1 MGKNKRG
8 ALRGLSSYVFES
20 FKSEPP
26 TLPTTNLDSESNL
39 LQAVNGTNVQAPG
52 NPDQEAVVEVESRP
66 TKKRKANDGSEIVV
80 QEQPIISIQ
89 DGKWIKAYDATG
101 LVPHYSNA
109 ADVPEHLQKYFSQR
123 TRYFSLYSQLPGCL
137 LDEEGWYSVTPE
149 RVADQIA
156 ERCRCDTI
164 LDAFCGVGG
173 NTIAFAKTCQRVIA
187 LDTSPIRLALARH
200 NAQIYGVADRI
211 EFILSDYISFANA
224 FLRVSA
230 TSHPG
235 SAPSSTQPEAGAEA
249 HPTRQNYSQNT
260 RKIDVV
266 FLSPPWGGPTY
277 LSGSSSIDP
286 NGAIP
291 LPVLEKNND
300 DEPPTPTP
308 KHPTYSLSSIQP
320 IHGEELFKLTRR
332 ITKNVAYYLPRNTK
346 LEEISKL
353 LDVEKEAAVGQGL
366 VNGDAAS
373 IDGLQK
379 GSTEPKEVVEVEEE
393 WMGNKLKALT
403 CYFGGLADGQGQLF

>member
-1 MGKNKRG
+1 
-8 ALRGLSSYVFES
+8 LRS
-20 FKSEPP
+20 
-26 TLPTTNLDSESNL
+26 
-39 LQAVNGTNVQAPG
+39 
-52 NPDQEAVVEVESRP
+52 
-66 TKKRKANDGSEIVV
+66 IVY
-80 QEQPIISIQ
+80 QPVY
-89 DGKWIKAYDATG
+89 A
-101 LVPHYSNA
+101 
-109 ADVPEHLQKYFSQR
+109 
-123 TRYFSLYSQLPGCL
+123 
-137 LDEEGWYSVTPE
+137 
-149 RVADQIA
+149 
-156 ERCRCDTI
+156 
-164 LDAFCGVGG
+164 
-173 NTIAFAKTCQRVIA
+173 VIA
-187 LDTSPIRLALARH
+187 LDTSAIRLALARH

-224 FLRVSA
+224 YLRVSA

-235 SAPSSTQPEAGAEA
+235 SAPSSTQPEAKAEA
-249 HPTRQNYSQNT
+249 RPKQNYSQNT

-277 LSGSSSIDP
+277 LSGSPSKNT
-286 NGAIP
+286 NGTIP

-353 LDVEKEAAVGQGL
+353 LDVEKEGGVGQGL
-366 VNGDAAS
+366 VKGAAGDAAS
-373 IDGLQK
+373 TNGRQK
-379 GSTEPKEVVEVEEE
+379 GSTQRKELVEVEEE
-393 WMGNKLKALT
+393 WMGSKLKALT